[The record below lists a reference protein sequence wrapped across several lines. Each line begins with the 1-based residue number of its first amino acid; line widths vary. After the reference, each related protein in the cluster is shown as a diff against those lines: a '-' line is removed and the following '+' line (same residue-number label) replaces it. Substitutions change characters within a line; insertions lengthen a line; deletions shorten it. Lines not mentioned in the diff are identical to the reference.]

1 MERFQEE
8 LAEGKRSLQVADH
21 LVSITY
27 PLVKDSRLLLTSA
40 ENLFAAAKGLMASLL
55 HYEEA
60 FKRIPHFR
68 EEYDSMV
75 YWFKSRCA
83 PQYKLSTS
91 YCAVMSEL
99 KELLDG
105 HKSSSV
111 EFPRRD
117 GLVICSDN
125 YSMKK
130 ITAGQIKSYVAVIRR
145 MMSEVEGV
153 VSRYE
158 GIFGR
163 RPGRAEAR

>member
-1 MERFQEE
+1 MESFQKE
-8 LAEGKRSLQVADH
+8 LAGGRHSLQVADH

-27 PLVKDSRLLLTSA
+27 PLVGDARLLLTA
-40 ENLFAAAKGLMASLL
+40 TDNLFSAAKGLMASLL

-68 EEYDSMV
+68 EDYDSMV
-75 YWFKSRCA
+75 YWFSSRCV
-83 PQYKLSTS
+83 PRYNLSRDCCRVMGDLKL
-91 YCAVMSEL
+91 
-99 KELLDG
+99 LLEN

-111 EFPRRD
+111 EFPRAD

-125 YSMKK
+125 YEMKK
-130 ITAGQIKSYVAVIRR
+130 ITPSQLKSQVIVVKR
-145 MMSEVEGV
+145 MLSEVDGV

-163 RPGRAEAR
+163 RPGRA